1 MPIFVKVKAL
11 LLPLLLILSN
21 GVLGWLINQL
31 PSKQDL
37 HIPDST
43 IFWLTGGCIVVL
55 LILTLLSSDPQQ
67 NAATANQ
74 NWLGGLL
81 PLVGGITLFGLY
93 KSNYVPAESTTAV
106 LYISLMLFALG
117 TILPPVLLL
126 PKKWQKRVL
135 WFFPATGVAI
145 AVHFFLAHQW
155 PAAVL
160 SFLVT
165 VILTL
170 FILIGK
176 FLIEFIKRISQK
188 WKDWQ
193 KTQAV
198 RLADQIWSK
207 FEVWTWTLTSD
218 FQAKYYKNLVYTYRT
233 YRTQGLKT
241 PGAFTPDLDK
251 VFVPLR
257 VTSKS
262 PQQMSQA
269 LIQKQETVGNLQIW
283 DFLAEIRTLTAYR
296 RMLVIA
302 PPGYGKTT
310 LLEHLTLQYAQN
322 TQRRRYPKAP
332 KIIPVLLYLRKIRDE
347 ITSPQP
353 PNLAQLIIKVLQT
366 PEEPSL
372 KLDPP
377 PQWFENRLKGGKC
390 LVMLDGL
397 DEVADKSQRQRV
409 SQWVDAQMRT
419 YPETTFILTSR
430 PYGYLELDTPLQQQ
444 PLSLEVQPFNL
455 KQMEQ
460 FLRNWYLQNE
470 IMRQARKEDPGV
482 RADAQRKANDLI
494 ECIENHP
501 PLAAM
506 ALNPLL
512 LTMIATVHDNR
523 GALPGSRV
531 ELYAEICE
539 VLLVRRQQVKGIEYS
554 ITLNAAQKQSV
565 LQVLAL
571 QLMLQKTREFNSS
584 VGEQIIQQQLQAVS
598 GNQIE
603 PKIFIEHIQQVSSL
617 LIPKK
622 EGVFEFAHKSLQEY
636 LTAVQ
641 VQKGKNEQILIDNMN
656 DSWWDETI
664 RLYAAKNDT
673 TNLILAAL
681 QNPTVISLSIA
692 YDCLQEGES
701 VVPAVKQQLEDR
713 LEAGLESDNAQ
724 IASLAAQVKLSRR
737 LKQLLRIDENLEIDT
752 GYITCAEYQLFIDD
766 KRSGQ
771 TLHLQN
777 TRFPAGNA
785 NNLIVGM
792 SWENALGFC
801 SWLNLYTL
809 SQSGNSNENNPVY
822 YYRLPTLAEAQNDS
836 VKARCWTID
845 GSNTGEKRIRFVK
858 NRVDQEYTKLANYL
872 AVGDW
877 EKAAQSTAKV
887 MLKVA
892 NRESEGEFDVAS
904 IQNLPSS
911 CLSTIDLLWMQY
923 STGRFGWGVR
933 ISVGLPPTKSDLRCG
948 WWLNASGNVKDIFE
962 ALVQK
967 HIACGRDRLPPL
979 FAFDCV
985 TVNAQGQEIQWER
998 HQSQYFTEDLG
1009 NGVTLDMVAIRG
1021 GTFTMGSPSTEA
1033 ESLDS
1038 ERPQH
1043 EVTVPPFFMGKYP
1056 ITQAQWRAIASRKD
1070 LKVERDL
1077 EANPS
1082 RFKDRDR
1089 CPVEKVSWYD
1099 AVEFCARLSQYT
1111 GKSYRLPSEAE
1122 WEYACRAGTTT
1133 PFHFGETITSELA
1146 NYRATE
1152 TYGAGVEGTYREK
1165 TTEVGSFGVANAFGL
1180 YDMHGNVWEW
1190 CLDDWHKNYE
1200 GAPTDGSPWFYD
1212 NDNLY
1217 QKQANAVLRGGSWIL
1232 LPKVCRSASRD
1243 NYDGAERDNFV
1254 NLLGFRVV
1262 CAVGRILQ

>member
-1 MPIFVKVKAL
+1 MSGFVKAL
-11 LLPLLLILSN
+11 LVPLLLISSN

-37 HIPDST
+37 NISDSA
-43 IFWLTGGCIVVL
+43 IFLLTGGCIVAL

-93 KSNYVPAESTTAV
+93 KSNYLPAESITAV
-106 LYISLMLFALG
+106 FYTSLMLFALG
-117 TILPPVLLL
+117 TILPPVLVL
-126 PKKWQKRVL
+126 PKKWQKWVL
-135 WFFPATGVAI
+135 WFFPAIGMAI
-145 AVHFFLAHQW
+145 ALHFFLSHQW
-155 PAAVL
+155 PEAVL
-160 SFLVT
+160 SFLLT

-170 FILIGK
+170 FILAGK

-207 FEVWTWTLTSD
+207 FEVWTWTFTSD
-218 FQAKYYKNLVYTYRT
+218 FKAKYYKNLVYAYRT

-257 VTSKS
+257 VISKS

-283 DFLAEIRTLTAYR
+283 DFLAEIRTRPAYR
-296 RMLVIA
+296 RILVIA

-322 TQRRRYPKAP
+322 TQRRRYAKAP

-377 PQWFENRLKGGKC
+377 PQWFENRLKGC

-397 DEVADKSQRQRV
+397 DEVADIKERQRV
-409 SQWVDAQMRT
+409 SQWVDSQMRA

-430 PYGYLELDTPLQQQ
+430 LYGYLDAPLQQQ

-455 KQMEQ
+455 KQMQQ
-460 FLRNWYLQNE
+460 FLHNWYLQNE

-482 RADAQRKANDLI
+482 RADAQTKANDLI

-523 GALPGSRV
+523 GALPASRV
-531 ELYAEICE
+531 GLYEEICE
-539 VLLVRRQQVKGIEYS
+539 VLLVRRQQVKGIEYP

-598 GNQIE
+598 GNKVKPEIFLKHIE
-603 PKIFIEHIQQVSSL
+603 QVSG
-617 LIPKK
+617 LIVEKQQ
-622 EGVFEFAHKSLQEY
+622 GVYEFAHKSLQEY

-641 VQKGKNEQILIDNMN
+641 VKEENNEQILIDNIN

-664 RLYAAKNDT
+664 RLYAAKSDS
-673 TNLILAAL
+673 TNLIRAAL
-681 QNPTVISLSIA
+681 QDPTVVSLSIA
-692 YDCLQEGES
+692 YDCLQEGKS
-701 VVPAVKQQLEDR
+701 VAPKVRQQLEDT
-713 LEAGLESDNAQ
+713 LEAGLESTDPQ
-724 IASLAAQVKLSRR
+724 IASLAAEVKLSWR

-777 TRFPAGNA
+777 TRFTAGNA
-785 NNLIVGM
+785 NNLIVGI

-801 SWLNLYTL
+801 NWLNLYTL
-809 SQSGNSNENNPVY
+809 SQSGNSNENNSVY
-822 YYRLPTLAEAQNDS
+822 YYRLPTLAEAQDDS
-836 VKARCWTID
+836 VKAKCWTID
-845 GSNTGEKRIRFVK
+845 GDNTGEKRIRFVK
-858 NRVDQEYTKLANYL
+858 NRVAQEYTKLANYL

-877 EKAAQSTAKV
+877 EKAAQSTAEI

-892 NRESEGEFDVAS
+892 NFSKTRKCRTA
-904 IQNLPSS
+904 
-911 CLSTIDLLWMQY
+911 
-923 STGRFGWGVR
+923 GRF
-933 ISVGLPPTKSDLRCG
+933 L
-948 WWLNASGNVKDIFE
+948 
-962 ALVQK
+962 
-967 HIACGRDRLPPL
+967 DR
-979 FAFDCV
+979 
-985 TVNAQGQEIQWER
+985 
-998 HQSQYFTEDLG
+998 HS
-1009 NGVTLDMVAIRG
+1009 
-1021 GTFTMGSPSTEA
+1021 
-1033 ESLDS
+1033 
-1038 ERPQH
+1038 
-1043 EVTVPPFFMGKYP
+1043 
-1056 ITQAQWRAIASRKD
+1056 
-1070 LKVERDL
+1070 
-1077 EANPS
+1077 
-1082 RFKDRDR
+1082 
-1089 CPVEKVSWYD
+1089 
-1099 AVEFCARLSQYT
+1099 
-1111 GKSYRLPSEAE
+1111 
-1122 WEYACRAGTTT
+1122 
-1133 PFHFGETITSELA
+1133 
-1146 NYRATE
+1146 
-1152 TYGAGVEGTYREK
+1152 
-1165 TTEVGSFGVANAFGL
+1165 
-1180 YDMHGNVWEW
+1180 
-1190 CLDDWHKNYE
+1190 
-1200 GAPTDGSPWFYD
+1200 
-1212 NDNLY
+1212 
-1217 QKQANAVLRGGSWIL
+1217 
-1232 LPKVCRSASRD
+1232 
-1243 NYDGAERDNFV
+1243 
-1254 NLLGFRVV
+1254 
-1262 CAVGRILQ
+1262 